1 MWMLRRL
8 QVFVKTHGLLVKPV
22 SISLCLSIY
31 QILRI
36 VEGGGW
42 QALKV
47 CVCVLLARVLIVKVE
62 HVATAQNCSINHLAH
77 PAGPGS
83 DDQSVLNSW
92 FGYPQ
97 VSPEMPVTCWH
108 PY

>member
-47 CVCVLLARVLIVKVE
+47 CVCVLLA
-62 HVATAQNCSINHLAH
+62 
-77 PAGPGS
+77 
-83 DDQSVLNSW
+83 
-92 FGYPQ
+92 
-97 VSPEMPVTCWH
+97 
-108 PY
+108 